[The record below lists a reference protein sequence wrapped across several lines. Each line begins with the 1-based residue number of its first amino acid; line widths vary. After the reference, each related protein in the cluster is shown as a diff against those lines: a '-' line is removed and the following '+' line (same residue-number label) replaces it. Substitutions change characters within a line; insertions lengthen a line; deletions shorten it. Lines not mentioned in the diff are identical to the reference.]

1 MTQFYYFLVLL
12 NGAVCTLV
20 AWIALRKNYRDM
32 VGALIGGA
40 VLLMAFWFF
49 GFAQYFRPLDPSL
62 ALVWGKVTLSLG
74 VINTPMFLHGICLL
88 MKRQQRYRPLV
99 VGAYTTGLM
108 CIGLIWQDQIIA
120 GLKFPPYMDHY
131 LRYNRAW
138 YPFLIGHIAGWQW
151 VTAGLLVLGARREV
165 GYMRTQLSYF
175 AAAWLV
181 IFLTTNSIIVPMEY
195 DINIQ
200 PFGFFIMPLNLIV
213 LAYVVSKGRLADFNV
228 VIARGLLYTV
238 TLIAVALLCLLFI
251 GAATLLLPGLMGP
264 PQTLFAVAMVLVIG
278 LVLAITLPQF
288 LPQAERLVQSRLFGE
303 RMGYQEKLS
312 GLTKELSALPTVDQ
326 TLNAVVQALQ
336 THMQLTR
343 VLVLIE
349 DPLSGLFKLEA
360 ENGLR
365 ADETTD
371 GFNLREDAAI
381 IQHLA
386 RKQDALVRDE
396 LPRLVAP
403 PQQRALEAELD
414 RLRVTVCV
422 PMTLDNKLMGLI
434 GLGGK
439 QSQEMFY
446 ASDLRLLGN
455 LATEVGLAI
464 KYRRMED
471 QVVRKNRLVEL
482 GTIAAG
488 VAHEIRN
495 PLASI
500 RTFAQL
506 LPERADDVEF
516 RTEFAKLVLKDVD
529 RVSSVIESMLAFSRP
544 AQVTVGQHAAVELV
558 EEALLLAQPRLKG
571 KRVEVIR
578 EFHEQPILRVD
589 RQQILQILLN
599 LINNA
604 ADVLPEQG
612 RLRVAVGTRLM
623 ENSTDGTATQKY
635 GVIEVADNGPGIP
648 AAVRSRVFDPFFTTK
663 KEGTGLGLSI
673 SQKIARDHGGVIT
686 CSSIE
691 GKGASFQVNLPLT

>member
-1 MTQFYYFLVLL
+1 MTEFYYFLVLV
-12 NGAVCTLV
+12 NAAVCTLV
-20 AWIALRKNYRDM
+20 AIVAYRKNYREM

-40 VLLMAFWFF
+40 MLLMALWLF
-49 GFAQYFRPLDPSL
+49 GFAQYFRPLDP
-62 ALVWGKVTLSLG
+62 ATAIGWGKVTLSLG
-74 VINTPMFLHGICLL
+74 VINTPVFFHGVCAL
-88 MKRQQRYRPLV
+88 MKRQRNYRWLIA
-99 VGAYTTGLM
+99 GTYLTGLM
-108 CIGLIWQDQIIA
+108 CIGLVWQDQIIA
-120 GLKFPPYMDHY
+120 GLKYPPYMDHY
-131 LRYNRAW
+131 LRYNRSW
-138 YPFLIGHIAGWQW
+138 YPFLIGHIVVWQW
-151 VTAGLLVLGARREV
+151 LTAGLLVYRAWRET

-175 AAAWLV
+175 AAAWFV
-181 IFLTTNSIIVPMEY
+181 IFLPTNSIIIPMEY

-200 PFGFFIMPLNLIV
+200 PFGFFIMPLNLI
-213 LAYVVSKGRLADFNV
+213 LIGYVMSQARLADFNV

-238 TLIAVALLCLLFI
+238 TLVAVALLCLLFV
-251 GAATLLLPGLMGP
+251 GAVTMLSPGFMGP
-264 PQTLFAVAMVLVIG
+264 PQTLFTVAMVLVIG
-278 LVLAITLPQF
+278 LVLAISLPQF
-288 LPQAERLVQSRLFGE
+288 LPQAERMVQSRLFGE

-336 THMQLTR
+336 THMQLSR

-360 ENGLR
+360 EHGLR

-381 IQHLA
+381 VRHLA
-386 RKQDALVRDE
+386 QRQDALVRDE
-396 LPRLVAP
+396 LPRLVKP
-403 PQQRALEAELD
+403 EQQRALEAELD

-439 QSQEMFY
+439 VNQEMFY
-446 ASDLRLLGN
+446 VSDLRLLGN

-506 LPERADDVEF
+506 LPERSNDVEF
-516 RTEFAKLVLKDVD
+516 QTEFSKLVLKDVD
-529 RVSSVIESMLAFSRP
+529 RVSNVIESMLAFSRP
-544 AQVTVGQHAAVELV
+544 AQVTIGQHAAVELV
-558 EEALLLAQPRLKG
+558 EEALLLAQPRLKSG
-571 KRVEVIR
+571 RIEVVR
-578 EFHEQPILRVD
+578 EFHEQPVLRVD

-599 LINNA
+599 LVNNA
-604 ADVLPEQG
+604 LDVLPEHG
-612 RLRVAVGTRLM
+612 RLRVAVGTRVM
-623 ENSTDGTATQKY
+623 ENATDGTATQKY

-648 AAVRSRVFDPFFTTK
+648 AAVRNRVFDPFFTTK
-663 KEGTGLGLSI
+663 REGTGLGLSI
-673 SQKIARDHGGVIT
+673 SQKIARDHGGIIT

-691 GKGASFQVNLPLT
+691 GKGASFQINLPLT

>member
-1 MTQFYYFLVLL
+1 MTQFYYFLVLF
-12 NGAVCTLV
+12 NAAVCALV
-20 AWIALRKNYRDM
+20 ALVAYRKNYREM

-40 VLLMAFWFF
+40 MLLMSLWLLS
-49 GFAQYFRPLDPSL
+49 FAQYFRPLEPSI

-74 VINTPMFLHGICLL
+74 VINTPVFFHGVCVL
-88 MKRQQRYRPLV
+88 MKRQRSYRWLIA
-99 VGAYTTGLM
+99 GTYLTGLM
-108 CIGLIWQDQIIA
+108 CIGLVWQDQIIA
-120 GLKFPPYMDHY
+120 GLKHPPFMDHY

-138 YPFLIGHIAGWQW
+138 YPFLIGHIVVWQW
-151 VTAGLLVLGARREV
+151 LTAGLLVYRARREA
-165 GYMRTQLSYF
+165 GYMGTQLSYF
-175 AAAWLV
+175 AAAWFV

-200 PFGFFIMPLNLIV
+200 PFGFFIMPLNLI
-213 LAYVVSKGRLADFNV
+213 LIGYVMSQARLADFNV

-251 GAATLLLPGLMGP
+251 GAVTLLAPGLMGP

-278 LVLAITLPQF
+278 LVLAIALPQF

-303 RMGYQEKLS
+303 RMDYQEKLT

-326 TLNAVVQALQ
+326 TLAAVVNALQ
-336 THMQLTR
+336 THMQLSR

-365 ADETTD
+365 ADETAD
-371 GFNLREDAAI
+371 GLNLREDAAI

-386 RKQDALVRDE
+386 RKQDALVREE
-396 LPRLVAP
+396 LPRLVTPAE
-403 PQQRALEAELD
+403 QRALEGELD

-439 QSQEMFY
+439 LNQEMFY
-446 ASDLRLLGN
+446 VSDLRLLTN

-506 LPERADDVEF
+506 LPERSNDVEF
-516 RTEFAKLVLKDVD
+516 QTEFSKLVLKDVD
-529 RVSSVIESMLAFSRP
+529 RVSNVIESMLAFSRP
-544 AQVTVGQHAAVELV
+544 AQVTIGQHAAVELV
-558 EEALLLAQPRLKG
+558 EEALLLAQPRLKSG
-571 KRVEVIR
+571 RIEVVR
-578 EFHEQPILRVD
+578 EFHEQPVLRVD

-599 LINNA
+599 LVNNA
-604 ADVLPEQG
+604 LDVLPEHG
-612 RLRVAVGTRLM
+612 RLRVAVGTRVM
-623 ENSTDGTATQKY
+623 ENTADGTATQKY

-648 AAVRSRVFDPFFTTK
+648 AAVRNRVFDPFFTTK
-663 KEGTGLGLSI
+663 QEGTGLGLSI

-691 GKGASFQVNLPLT
+691 GKGTSFQVNLPLT